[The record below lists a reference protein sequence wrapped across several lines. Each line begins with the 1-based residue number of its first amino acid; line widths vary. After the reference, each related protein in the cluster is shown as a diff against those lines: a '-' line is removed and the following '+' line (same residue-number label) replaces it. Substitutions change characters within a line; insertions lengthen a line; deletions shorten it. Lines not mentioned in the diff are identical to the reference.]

1 MPYGE
6 QVRFADDAPMVFAG
20 FRAPSRSYRAS
31 DLLGTSLSSAPR
43 RRASS
48 NSASTVPV
56 AKITRYGWY
65 VVHLSWLLPR
75 MAKVTQRQRRGLAS
89 NGKDPSR
96 PGAGWAHG
104 LVSET
109 HVHHRYLKA
118 KMRGH
123 YAYFGIS
130 GNIRRPRRYAYKG
143 ERI

>member
-1 MPYGE
+1 MSEGSHIYLHHVLDEWFESRVNPRLMGSRSDSLTMPRWCS
-6 QVRFADDAPMVFAG
+6 QASAT
-20 FRAPSRSYRAS
+20 PSRSYRAS

-75 MAKVTQRQRRGLAS
+75 MAKVTQRQRRGVAS

-109 HVHHRYLKA
+109 HVH
-118 KMRGH
+118 
-123 YAYFGIS
+123 
-130 GNIRRPRRYAYKG
+130 P
-143 ERI
+143 